1 MKKKGKRKI
10 KKLDKVIEELRYR
23 IYRNYQ
29 WCSHNGLEPTP
40 YMEGVNDVCRKMIK
54 VVKKLKKEKR
64 KK

>member
-1 MKKKGKRKI
+1 MKKKSKRKI

-29 WCSHNGLEPTP
+29 WCNYNDCEPTP
-40 YMEGVNDVCRKMIK
+40 YMDGVNDVCRTMIK
-54 VVKKLKKEKR
+54 IVKKLKK